1 MATGTVSS
9 LSGDNWQLVATNT
22 PTSGTSTS
30 FTSLTGYKK
39 YRVIWN
45 NLAFNGSDASIMLRF
60 NSDSNN
66 NYIGAASGFSAA
78 TSEGWSTAA
87 ILTGYPTTNHYGFI
101 DIEDADKTFPKKMQG
116 AYGSSGLGYGDV
128 LNGIYIG
135 SGAITSITLL
145 DSSGNTIAGGTV
157 YLYGLA

>member
-30 FTSLTGYKK
+30 FTSLTGYRK
-39 YRVIWN
+39 YRVIWS
-45 NLAFNGSDASIMLRF
+45 NLSFSGSASLMLRF

-66 NYIGAASGFSAA
+66 YYIGAASGFTAA

-87 ILTGYPTTNHYGFI
+87 ILSGYATNSHYGFI
-101 DIEDADKTFPKKMQG
+101 DVEDADKTFPKKMQG
-116 AYGSSGLGYGDV
+116 VWGDQGYGYGDV

-135 SGAITSITLL
+135 SNAITSITLL
-145 DSSGNTIAGGTV
+145 DSSGNTISSGTV